1 LRLPNEKGNL
11 SRETT
16 VYPPSRPPPSPPPI
30 PHAAEPAA
38 NPACSR
44 ARHRAS
50 HWPIQTCRPPRPGSP
65 TLEPAKFR
73 CYSAIQQNF
82 DVSSLY
88 SGLYTAKIRCIALYT
103 DTRCVTA
110 LRSYTAIQRYTLYS
124 CTALYT
130 IYVYNLYN
138 PPLSLCVFPS
148 TRTAHT
154 LCAPASASASLYKR
168 RRRQFPLHSRDR
180 LEFNP
185 WRFSLERAVG
195 DDRFVSCQTC
205 RQRVSPSRWPAGG
218 EVRQGSRSRRC
229 RRERPRRWR
238 TTHVRQTGGRR
249 PARTGGQV

>member
-1 LRLPNEKGNL
+1 MKSGHAARLRTALPSAAVAVAAAAAAAVAAVAAAAAAGPAAEPAA
-11 SRETT
+11 EPP

-65 TLEPAKFR
+65 TLVPAKFR

-185 WRFSLERAVG
+185 WRFSLVAP
-195 DDRFVSCQTC
+195 C
-205 RQRVSPSRWPAGG
+205 W
-218 EVRQGSRSRRC
+218 
-229 RRERPRRWR
+229 
-238 TTHVRQTGGRR
+238 
-249 PARTGGQV
+249 